1 MRKIFSIVFAVAV
14 LALIFWLYS
23 VLFPSN
29 ESVIKKRMQ
38 TIARLASFNPGEGD
52 IARLSNVSQ
61 LAGFFTPDIVIRFEG
76 TRPELQNL
84 SGRDTLR
91 QILLM
96 ARTNLQRM
104 NVRFPDVV
112 VTVDPDGRT
121 ASVNLTVIADVNADK
136 DAILTELKM
145 DLTKADGSWLV
156 SRVETLKAL
165 DR

>member
-1 MRKIFSIVFAVAV
+1 
-14 LALIFWLYS
+14 
-23 VLFPSN
+23 
-29 ESVIKKRMQ
+29 MQ

-52 IARLSNVSQ
+52 IARLANVSQ
-61 LAGFFTPDIVIRFEG
+61 LAGFFTQDITIHFEG
-76 TRPELQNL
+76 SRPELQSL
-84 SGRDTLR
+84 TGRDSLR
-91 QILLM
+91 QVLLM

-112 VTVDPDGRT
+112 VTVDPEGRT
-121 ASVNLTVIADVNADK
+121 ARVNLTVIADVNADK

-145 DLTKADGSWLV
+145 DLTKADGSWRV